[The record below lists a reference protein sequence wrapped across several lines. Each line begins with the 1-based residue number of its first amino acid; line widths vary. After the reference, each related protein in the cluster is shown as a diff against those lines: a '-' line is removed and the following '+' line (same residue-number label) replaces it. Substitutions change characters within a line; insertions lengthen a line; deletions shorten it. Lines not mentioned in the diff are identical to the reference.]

1 LLYIDTDSY
10 IIFFKNEDIIKEK
23 MKDYDDNGSGELG
36 KIKDEIGEGN
46 KIIYFQ
52 AFAKKIYTYWY
63 VD

>member
-1 LLYIDTDSY
+1 
-10 IIFFKNEDIIKEK
+10 